1 MENDASRMSLSGS
14 QATDSVP
21 EVDTIGAMGALHW
34 AMMHG
39 ESYGITLT
47 ERNDFGPR
55 LHAWPLPGE
64 YELTSREVSL
74 RVG

>member
-1 MENDASRMSLSGS
+1 
-14 QATDSVP
+14 
-21 EVDTIGAMGALHW
+21 MGALHW